1 MNMMKRNEKTVVMYL
16 IGLLLCIF
24 CMTMLMLI
32 QGFAKVVYLA
42 IWMLTA
48 LQAAGLIWYLHEEKT
63 PKNKLL
69 RLILKLNRLT
79 CLATVFAAVY
89 LFLTMAA
96 QFHTVLVPDAEGD
109 ISKFDMN
116 AVENAENCYVFQTGD
131 LYILFPQ
138 YKEIRFAYDECPSMK
153 DENLT
158 MFATSAF
165 FHTYELK
172 SHHENVVG
180 AHTYGGVYYDGAA
193 EKNLSAFTFYDGEA
207 HFTLDNPDEAI
218 RTAAEHGGDGFEQ
231 FMAIWNGEKTRD
243 ILSKRRCWR
252 IMAELNG
259 RICIIESR
267 IIMEYPEFINEVL
280 KLGVKTAIYLDMGA
294 HSSYSKY
301 RNNDGKVINLFGKRG
316 EFAHTWVAF
325 YK

>member
-1 MNMMKRNEKTVVMYL
+1 MMKHNEKMVVMYL
-16 IGLLLCIF
+16 LGLLPCIF
-24 CMTMLMLI
+24 CLTMLMLI
-32 QGFAKVVYLA
+32 QGFANVVYLA

-63 PKNKLL
+63 PKNKLF
-69 RLILKLNRLT
+69 RLLLKLNHFT
-79 CLATVFAAVY
+79 CLVTVFAAVY

-109 ISKFDMN
+109 ISALDMN
-116 AVENAENCYVFQTGD
+116 AVENAENCYVFQTD
-131 LYILFPQ
+131 ELYLLFPQ
-138 YKEIRFAYDECPSMK
+138 YKEIRFAYKDCPSMK
-153 DENLT
+153 DPRLT

-165 FHTYELK
+165 FHTYELT

-180 AHTYGGVYYDGAA
+180 AHASDGVYYEGAA
-193 EKNLSAFTFYDGEA
+193 EKNLSAFIFYDGEA
-207 HFTLDNPDEAI
+207 HFTLDDPDEAI
-218 RTAAEHGGDGFEQ
+218 HTAAEHGGEGFEQ
-231 FMAIWNGEKTRD
+231 FMAIWKGEKTRD

-252 IMAELNG
+252 IMAEFNG
-259 RICIIESR
+259 RICLIESR
-267 IIMEYPEFINEVL
+267 TIMEYPDFISEVQ

-301 RNNDGKVINLFGKRG
+301 RRNDGKVINLFGKRG

>member
-1 MNMMKRNEKTVVMYL
+1 MNMMKHNEKMVVMYL
-16 IGLLLCIF
+16 IGLLMCIF
-24 CMTMLMLI
+24 CLTMLMLI
-32 QGFAKVVYLA
+32 QGFANVVYLA

-63 PKNKLL
+63 PENKLF
-69 RLILKLNRLT
+69 RLLLKLNHLT

-96 QFHTVLVPDAEGD
+96 QFHTVLEPDAEGD
-109 ISKFDMN
+109 ISTLDMN
-116 AVENAENCYVFQTGD
+116 AVENAENCYAFQTD
-131 LYILFPQ
+131 ELYLLFPQ
-138 YKEIRFAYDECPSMK
+138 YKEIRFVYDKCPSMK
-153 DENLT
+153 DQNLT

-180 AHTYGGVYYDGAA
+180 AHTTGGVYYEGAA
-193 EKNLSAFTFYDGEA
+193 EKNLSAFTFYDGVA
-207 HFTLDNPDEAI
+207 QFTLDDPDEAI
-218 RTAAEHGGDGFEQ
+218 RTAAEHGGEGFEQ
-231 FMAIWNGEKTRD
+231 FMAIWEGEKTRD

-252 IMAELNG
+252 ILAEYKS
-259 RICIIESR
+259 RICVIESR
-267 IIMEYPEFINEVL
+267 TIMEYPDFISAVQ
-280 KLGVKTAIYLDMGA
+280 KLGVKTALYLDMGA

-301 RNNDGKVINLFGKRG
+301 RDNNGKVINLFGKRG

>member
-32 QGFAKVVYLA
+32 QGFARVVYLA

-48 LQAAGLIWYLHEEKT
+48 LQAAGLIWYLHEERT

-69 RLILKLNRLT
+69 RLILKLNHLS

-109 ISKFDMN
+109 ISALDMN
-116 AVENAENCYVFQTGD
+116 DVENAENCYVFQTGD
-131 LYILFPQ
+131 LYLLFPQ
-138 YKEIRFAYDECPSMK
+138 YKEIRFVYDECPSMK

-180 AHTYGGVYYDGAA
+180 AHTYDGVYYAGAA

-207 HFTLDNPDEAI
+207 RFTLDNPDEAI

-267 IIMEYPEFINEVL
+267 IIMEYPEFINDVL